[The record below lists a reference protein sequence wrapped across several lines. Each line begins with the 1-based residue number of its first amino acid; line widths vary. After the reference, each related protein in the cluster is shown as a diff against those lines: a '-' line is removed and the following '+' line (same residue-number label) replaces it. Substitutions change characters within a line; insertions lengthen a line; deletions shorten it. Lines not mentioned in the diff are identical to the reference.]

1 MNTESKNNA
10 QSVSPVTETTQS
22 AFIAATDATSAQDLT
37 PPQLEVIKGGPGGG
51 GGIWLNHNETA
62 ASDSD
67 ANESA
72 PVAGGV
78 DTTDVIPAQDLTPPQ
93 PEVIKGGP
101 GGGGGIWLNH
111 NETAAGD
118 SDANESLR
126 QSQ

>member
-22 AFIAATDATSAQDLT
+22 AFIAATDSVQDLT
-37 PPQLEVIKGGPGGG
+37 PPQLDAIKGGPGGG

-67 ANESA
+67 TNESA

-93 PEVIKGGP
+93 QEVIKGGP
-101 GGGGGIWLNH
+101 SGANGGVWLNH
-111 NETAAGD
+111 NEVTA
-118 SDANESLR
+118 SDAT
-126 QSQ
+126 

>member
-37 PPQLEVIKGGPGGG
+37 PPQLEVIKGGPGG
-51 GGIWLNHNETA
+51 IWLNHNETA

-67 ANESA
+67 ANES
-72 PVAGGV
+72 
-78 DTTDVIPAQDLTPPQ
+78 
-93 PEVIKGGP
+93 
-101 GGGGGIWLNH
+101 
-111 NETAAGD
+111 
-118 SDANESLR
+118 LR